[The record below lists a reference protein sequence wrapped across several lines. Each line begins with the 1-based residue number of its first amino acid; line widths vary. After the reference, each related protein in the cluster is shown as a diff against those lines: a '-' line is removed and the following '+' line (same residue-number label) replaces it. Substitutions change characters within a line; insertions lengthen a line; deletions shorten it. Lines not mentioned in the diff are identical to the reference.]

1 MNLDDVEKVVAVS
14 KRCGGHE
21 DGLDF
26 FLFSVNNFFFFSLI
40 NRFNFVNNFDL

>member
-1 MNLDDVEKVVAVS
+1 MNLDDVEKVVAEG

-26 FLFSVNNFFFFSLI
+26 FLFSVILLRILI
-40 NRFNFVNNFDL
+40 MLRIKI